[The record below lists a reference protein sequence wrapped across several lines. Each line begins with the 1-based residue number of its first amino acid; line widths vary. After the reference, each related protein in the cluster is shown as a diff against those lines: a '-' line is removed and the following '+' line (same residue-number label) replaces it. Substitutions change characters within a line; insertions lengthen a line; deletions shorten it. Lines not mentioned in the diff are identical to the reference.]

1 MEHHRGPAAK
11 LDHRIA
17 LTSSGGRVSG
27 SDRNGLDRPKA
38 RLAVANPGNVDH
50 NFHGHVDRPGGLGV
64 YSLVGGHFP
73 FNNRSIEL
81 GAFTQFASK
90 FIIGNPHICYAWRP
104 GKLAA
109 PERDTGMKQSDSLY
123 NNLGLWRIL
132 IFALLVLGVFIGYA
146 ARLFSLQVVQGAYYL
161 DLADQNRVTTI
172 NLQAPRG
179 IIFDRNGTVLAQNIA
194 SYNVVITPA
203 SLPDDPGEIQR
214 VFRELSAMIAVPVS
228 QGVLDTAIDPYVP
241 CKSDHGISQ
250 IVEYGTTT
258 APFRSVKI
266 KCNVERSLAMVIKEK
281 ASDLPGVDVEVEP
294 VRDYPTGILTA
305 DVVGYLGPIPAATEQ
320 KYRDLNF
327 VPNRDKIGYA
337 GVENT
342 FQDILAGKNGLRTAE
357 WDLAGKILD
366 DIKPPIEPVPGL
378 NIHLTIDTR
387 LQAAAE
393 SIMEDE
399 LNYWNTYFRD
409 KPDKQMTSGVA
420 IAMNP
425 KTGEIL
431 AMISYPSYE
440 NNRMAREIPSYYY
453 QQLEADARKPL
464 VNHAV
469 GDRLPAGSVFKL
481 TNATGSLNEGVV
493 TPEQVLQTPG
503 KIVITEHHSANDPG
517 TPREFVDWN
526 WRTGGFG
533 QLDFVHAIANSSN
546 VYFYKL
552 GGGYDDEVPNGG
564 LGICK
569 LGAYAQA
576 LGYGSYPQTGLP
588 EEDKGLIPDPTYKR
602 INTGESWT
610 LGDTYITSVG
620 QGYVLATPLQVL
632 MSVTTIANNGKQM
645 RPTLLRDV
653 VDGDG
658 NVVIPF
664 TPVMN
669 YDLTVDPIV
678 VDYEHDPDIQG
689 CVPTKKMKTVQPWV
703 FQKIQE
709 GMRLAVTEGTLSGNS
724 LGIKQMD
731 IAVAG
736 KTGTAEY
743 CDQYARKYNPCT
755 PGNWPAHAWTVSYA
769 PFDNPE
775 IAVVVFVYNG
785 NEGATTAGPIMQRI
799 LQAYFELKAI
809 DNANANP

>member
-1 MEHHRGPAAK
+1 M
-11 LDHRIA
+11 
-17 LTSSGGRVSG
+17 
-27 SDRNGLDRPKA
+27 N
-38 RLAVANPGNVDH
+38 
-50 NFHGHVDRPGGLGV
+50 
-64 YSLVGGHFP
+64 
-73 FNNRSIEL
+73 
-81 GAFTQFASK
+81 
-90 FIIGNPHICYAWRP
+90 
-104 GKLAA
+104 
-109 PERDTGMKQSDSLY
+109 QSDSLH
-123 NNLGLWRIL
+123 NNISPWRIF
-132 IFALLVLGVFIGYA
+132 IFALIVVAVFLVYLG
-146 ARLFSLQVVQGAYYL
+146 RLFLLQVIQGPGYSAQA
-161 DLADQNRVTTI
+161 DLNRVTTI

-179 IIFDRNGTVLAQNIA
+179 IIFDRNGTILAQNIA

-203 SLPDDPGEIQR
+203 DLPDDQGEIQR
-214 VFRELSAMIAVPVS
+214 IFRELSAMISVPVS
-228 QGVLDTAIDPYVP
+228 AGVLDNVKDPYVP

-266 KCNVERSLAMVIKEK
+266 KCNVDRSLAMVIKEK
-281 ASDLPGVDVEVEP
+281 SSDWPGVDIEVEP
-294 VRDYPTGILTA
+294 VRDYPTGVLTA
-305 DVVGYLGPIPAATEQ
+305 DVVGYLGPIPASSEQ

-342 FQDILAGKNGLRTAE
+342 FQDILAGKNGLRTVE
-357 WDLAGKILD
+357 WDAAGKILD
-366 DIKPPIEPVPGL
+366 DIQPPIEPVPGL
-378 NIHLTIDTR
+378 NIRLTIDTR

-393 SIMEDE
+393 AIMEDE
-399 LNYWNTYFRD
+399 LNFWNTYFRD

-420 IAMNP
+420 IAINP

-453 QQLEADARKPL
+453 EQLEADARKPL

-493 TPEQVLQTPG
+493 TPEQVLETPG

-526 WRTGGFG
+526 WRVGGFG
-533 QLDFVHAIANSSN
+533 HLDFIHAVANSSN

-552 GGGYDDEVPNGG
+552 GGGYGDEVPNGG
-564 LGICK
+564 LGICR
-569 LGAYAQA
+569 LGAYAKA
-576 LGYGSYPQTGLP
+576 LGYGKPPGTGLP
-588 EEDKGLIPDPTYKR
+588 EEDEGLVPDPAYKR

-632 MSVTTIANNGKQM
+632 MSVETIANNGKQM
-645 RPTLLRDV
+645 KPTLLREI

-658 NVVIPF
+658 NIVQPF
-664 TPVMN
+664 KPDMN
-669 YDLTVDPIV
+669 YDLTVDPEI
-678 VDYEHDPDIQG
+678 VDYEHDPDIKG
-689 CVPTKKMKTVQPWV
+689 CVPTGKMKTVQSWI
-703 FQKIQE
+703 FQKIQQ
-709 GMRLAVTEGTLSGNS
+709 GMRLAVTEGTLSANS
-724 LGIKQMD
+724 LGFKQMD

-755 PGNWPAHAWTVSYA
+755 PGNWPAHAWTVAFA
-769 PFDNPE
+769 PYDNPE
-775 IAVVVFVYNG
+775 IAVVAFVYNG
-785 NEGATTAGPIMQRI
+785 NEGATTAGPIVQRI
-799 LQAYFELKAI
+799 LKSYFELKAI